1 MPNYDII
8 PLALDLVEYTNQ
20 RVKAKEAEYKRVQGY
35 VMESGQLV
43 ERVLYEKLKD
53 DG

>member
-20 RVKAKEAEYKRVQGY
+20 RVKAKEAEIGRAHV
-35 VMESGQLV
+35 
-43 ERVLYEKLKD
+43 
-53 DG
+53 